1 MRIRFAFFI
10 LALIFFSSLMLWPS
24 PVLAA
29 AVTTVATT
37 TAPTDQAELVESV
50 PVEFSPAILSESAV
64 LMDAATGQILYSK
77 NMDEILY
84 PASITKVMTALVAL
98 ERGQL
103 SDVITMSHNAVFSVE
118 RGSSHIA
125 LDEGEQITLEQALYA
140 LAIAS
145 ANDAANGIAEQIGG
159 SVEGF
164 AALMNERAIQAGALN
179 THFCNAN
186 GLPDPNHTTTARDM
200 ALITRA
206 AVNTPGWTKFFCCP
220 RYEIPPTN
228 LKTEPRQMYSYN
240 AFINGERKL
249 EGVIA
254 CKTGYTTEARHTL
267 VTVANRNNRTLIAV
281 VMKSELQSAKWNDTV
296 ALMDYGF
303 KQFRPVTF
311 EPNQF
316 PQDVVTFTDAKGVEQ
331 QATLALTTPVQLW
344 LHQTVKASDVQLT
357 LVRPDAN
364 DEASLNQAEV
374 KIAVGGQFADRMST
388 ELMTIPIVPQIIE
401 KNKAGNTTKPTETN
415 STNENPKSSGW
426 VVGLLIFLASFGLV
440 IAAAIVYAIRQREI
454 KRRRRR
460 ERLAQFRRSY
470 QENQIRYH

>member
-1 MRIRFAFFI
+1 MRIRFAFSIISLI
-10 LALIFFSSLMLWPS
+10 LVTTLMLWPS

-50 PVEFSPAILSESAV
+50 PVELSPSILSESAV

-84 PASITKVMTALVAL
+84 PASVTKVMTALVAL

-103 SDVITMSHNAVFSVE
+103 TDVITMSHNAVYTVE

-140 LAIAS
+140 LGIAS

-159 SVEGF
+159 TIEGF
-164 AALMNERAIQAGALN
+164 ASLMNERAIKAGARN
-179 THFCNAN
+179 THFSNAN

-249 EGVIA
+249 EGIIA
-254 CKTGYTTEARHTL
+254 CKTGYTTEAHHTL
-267 VTVANRNNRTLIAV
+267 VTVASRNNRTLIVV
-281 VMKSELQSAKWNDTV
+281 VMKSELQSAKWIDTV

-316 PQDVVTFTDAKGVEQ
+316 PQDVVTFTDTNGTEQ
-331 QATLALTTPVQLW
+331 QATLAVTTPVQLW

-364 DEASLNQAEV
+364 DEASLNQAAV
-374 KIAVGGQFADRMST
+374 KIDVGGQFADRMSI
-388 ELMTIPIVPQIIE
+388 ELMSIPIVPQVIE
-401 KNKAGNTTKPTETN
+401 KNKGGSITKPAGTTLATETLK
-415 STNENPKSSGW
+415 TSGW
-426 VVGLLIFLASFGLV
+426 VVGLLIFLASFGL
-440 IAAAIVYAIRQREI
+440 AIVAVVIRQREI
-454 KRRRRR
+454 NRRRRR
-460 ERLAQFRRSY
+460 ERLAQYRRNY